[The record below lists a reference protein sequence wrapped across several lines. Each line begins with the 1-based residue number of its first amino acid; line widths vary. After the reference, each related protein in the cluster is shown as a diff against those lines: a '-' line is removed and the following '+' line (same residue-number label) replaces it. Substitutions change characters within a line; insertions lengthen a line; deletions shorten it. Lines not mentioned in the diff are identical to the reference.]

1 MQLCSNPAMAPV
13 PAPQKSGGPK
23 AYAFVALIG
32 LGDAAAK
39 LIADCF
45 KQFGI
50 ETAAF
55 APEDAPVRFK
65 REKYEACVLSLR
77 APNAGS
83 LLADIRSSTSTQR
96 MVVYGICGTM
106 QEALQ
111 FSQYGVNATFN
122 DPLDRQ
128 NLLRVIRATHL
139 LVLHELRR
147 YVRIPIVTEVQVRS
161 NGSVHRATM
170 IEVSGGGLSMN
181 SHAGFEFGENVEV
194 AFALPNA
201 KEVSL
206 RGTIVWVRPDSRTTG
221 VRYDVLDP
229 GREIVKAWIDDYLDM
244 E

>member
-1 MQLCSNPAMAPV
+1 MAPV

-23 AYAFVALIG
+23 AYAYVALMG

-39 LIADCF
+39 LIGDCF

-55 APEDAPVRFK
+55 APEEAPVRFK

-77 APNAGS
+77 ADNANT
-83 LLADIRSSTSTQR
+83 LLADIRRSTNTQR
-96 MVVYGICGTM
+96 MVIYGICSTM

-147 YVRIPIVTEVQVRS
+147 YVRIPIVTEVHVRS
-161 NGSVHRATM
+161 NGIVNRATM
-170 IEVSGGGLSMN
+170 IEVSGGGLSMQ
-181 SHAGFEFGENVEV
+181 SRTGFEFGENVEV
-194 AFALPNA
+194 SFALPNA

-206 RGTIVWVRPDSRTTG
+206 RGTVVWIRSESGGIG
-221 VRYDVLDP
+221 VRYEVQDP
-229 GREIVKAWIDDYLDM
+229 GREIVKSWIDDYLDM
-244 E
+244 D

>member
-1 MQLCSNPAMAPV
+1 MAPV

-23 AYAFVALIG
+23 AYAYVALIG
-32 LGDAAAK
+32 LGDQAAK

-55 APEDAPVRFK
+55 STTDAPVRFK
-65 REKYEACVLSLR
+65 REKYEACVISLR
-77 APNAGS
+77 DEKSGE
-83 LLADIRSSTSTQR
+83 LLADIRRSTSTQR
-96 MVVYGICGTM
+96 MVVYGICATM

-111 FSQYGVNATFN
+111 FSKYGVNATFN

-147 YVRIPIVTEVQVRS
+147 YVRIPIVTEVRVSS
-161 NGSVHRATM
+161 NGTVHRATM
-170 IEVSGGGLSMN
+170 IEVSGGGLSMH
-181 SHAGFEFGENVEV
+181 SHVNFGFGEEIDVS
-194 AFALPNA
+194 FALPNA

-206 RGTIVWVRPDSRTTG
+206 RGTVVWVRPDAGTTG
-221 VRYDVLDP
+221 VRYEVTDP
-229 GREIVKAWIDDYLDM
+229 GREAVKAWIDDYLDI

>member
-1 MQLCSNPAMAPV
+1 MAPV

-23 AYAFVALIG
+23 AYAYVALIG
-32 LGDAAAK
+32 LGDEAAK

-55 APEDAPVRFK
+55 PPADAAVRFK
-65 REKYEACVLSLR
+65 REKYEACVISLR
-77 APNAGS
+77 AEGAGA
-83 LLADIRSSTSTQR
+83 LLAEIRRSTSTQR
-96 MVVYGICGTM
+96 MVVYGICATT

-161 NGSVHRATM
+161 NGNVHRATM
-170 IEVSGGGLSMN
+170 IEVSGGGLSMQ
-181 SHAGFEFGENVEV
+181 SQSALGLGENVQV

-206 RGTIVWVRPDSRTTG
+206 HGTVVWVRSDAGTTG
-221 VRYDVLDP
+221 VRYEIHDP
-229 GREIVKAWIDDYLDM
+229 GREAVKAWIDDYLDI

>member
-1 MQLCSNPAMAPV
+1 MYFVSYPQWGYDTDAASCSNPAMAPV

-23 AYAFVALIG
+23 AYAYVALIG
-32 LGDAAAK
+32 LGDAAAT

-45 KQFGI
+45 KQVGI

-55 APEDAPVRFK
+55 APEDAPARFK
-65 REKYEACVLSLR
+65 REKYEACVLSLH
-77 APNAGS
+77 APDVAR
-83 LLADIRSSTSTQR
+83 LLADIRRSTSTQR

-147 YVRIPIVTEVQVRS
+147 YVRIPIVTEVRVRS
-161 NGSVHRATM
+161 NGTVHRATM
-170 IEVSGGGLSMN
+170 IEVSGGGLSMQ
-181 SHAGFEFGENVEV
+181 SHATFDFGENVEV
-194 AFALPNA
+194 SFALPNA

-206 RGTIVWVRPDSRTTG
+206 RGAIVWIRPDSGTT
-221 VRYDVLDP
+221 
-229 GREIVKAWIDDYLDM
+229 A
-244 E
+244 

>member
-1 MQLCSNPAMAPV
+1 MAPV

-23 AYAFVALIG
+23 AYAYVALIG

-55 APEDAPVRFK
+55 SPADAAMRFK

-77 APNAGS
+77 APNIET
-83 LLADIRSSTSTQR
+83 LLADIRRNANTQR
-96 MVVYGICGTM
+96 MVIYGICATM

-147 YVRIPIVTEVQVRS
+147 YVRIPIMTEVRVRS
-161 NGSVHRATM
+161 NGSSNRATM
-170 IEVSGGGLSMN
+170 IEVSGGGLSMH
-181 SHAGFEFGENVEV
+181 SHVTYDFGENVDV

-206 RGTIVWVRPDSRTTG
+206 RGTIVWVRPDSGAIG
-221 VRYDVLDP
+221 VRYELHDP
-229 GREIVKAWIDDYLDM
+229 GRELVKAWIDDYLDI

>member
-1 MQLCSNPAMAPV
+1 MTPL

-23 AYAFVALIG
+23 AYAYVALIG

-39 LIADCF
+39 LIGECF

-55 APEDAPVRFK
+55 LPEDAPTRFK
-65 REKYEACVLSLR
+65 REKYEACVISLR
-77 APNAGS
+77 AAKAPE
-83 LLADIRSSTSTQR
+83 LLADIRRSTSTQR
-96 MVVYGICGTM
+96 MVVYGICATM

-147 YVRIPIVTEVQVRS
+147 YVRIPIVTEVRVRS
-161 NGSVHRATM
+161 NGTVHRATM
-170 IEVSGGGLSMN
+170 IEVSGGGLSMH
-181 SHAGFEFGENVEV
+181 SHASFDFGENVEV
-194 AFALPNA
+194 SFAFPNA

-206 RGTIVWVRPDSRTTG
+206 RGAVVWVRPDSGTTG
-221 VRYDVLDP
+221 VRYEVQDP
-229 GREIVKAWIDDYLDM
+229 GRELVRSWIDDYLDM

>member
-1 MQLCSNPAMAPV
+1 MTPL

-23 AYAFVALIG
+23 AYAYVALIG
-32 LGDAAAK
+32 LGDEAAK

-55 APEDAPVRFK
+55 SAADALARFK
-65 REKYEACVLSLR
+65 REKYEACVISLR
-77 APNAGS
+77 AKNAS
-83 LLADIRSSTSTQR
+83 DLLADIRRSASTQR
-96 MVVYGICGTM
+96 MVVYGICATM

-161 NGSVHRATM
+161 NGTVHRATM
-170 IEVSGGGLSMN
+170 IEVSGGGLSMQ
-181 SHAGFEFGENVEV
+181 SHVTFDFGENVEV

-206 RGTIVWVRPDSRTTG
+206 RGSIVWIRPDSGTTG
-221 VRYDVLDP
+221 VRYDVQDP
-229 GREIVKAWIDDYLDM
+229 GRELVKSWIDDYLDI

>member
-1 MQLCSNPAMAPV
+1 MAPV

-23 AYAFVALIG
+23 AYAYVALIG

-39 LIADCF
+39 LIGECF

-55 APEDAPVRFK
+55 APEDAPSRFK
-65 REKYEACVLSLR
+65 REKYEACVLSLKSSD
-77 APNAGS
+77 ADK
-83 LLADIRSSTSTQR
+83 LLADIRKSTSTQR
-96 MVVYGICGTM
+96 MVVYGICASM

-111 FSQYGVNATFN
+111 FSKYGVNATFN

-147 YVRIPIVTEVQVRS
+147 YVRIPIVAEVQVRS
-161 NGSVHRATM
+161 NGTREAATM
-170 IEVSGGGLSMN
+170 IEVSGGGLSMQ
-181 SHAGFEFGENVEV
+181 AKTPLQLGEAVEMS
-194 AFALPNA
+194 FALPNA

-206 RGTIVWVRPDSRTTG
+206 KGTVVWVRPDSATTG
-221 VRYDVLDP
+221 VRYDVDDP
-229 GREIVKAWIDDYLDM
+229 NRETIKEWIDDYLDI

>member
-1 MQLCSNPAMAPV
+1 MAPV

-23 AYAFVALIG
+23 AYAYVALIG

-55 APEDAPVRFK
+55 SPEDAAVRFK

-77 APNAGS
+77 APS
-83 LLADIRSSTSTQR
+83 IETLLADIRRNANTQR
-96 MVVYGICGTM
+96 MVIYGICATM

-147 YVRIPIVTEVQVRS
+147 YVRIPIMTEVRVRS
-161 NGSVHRATM
+161 NGSSHRATM
-170 IEVSGGGLSMN
+170 IEVSGGGLSMH
-181 SHAGFEFGENVEV
+181 SHVTYDFGESVDV

-206 RGTIVWVRPDSRTTG
+206 RGTIVWVRPDSGAIG
-221 VRYDVLDP
+221 VRYELHDP
-229 GREIVKAWIDDYLDM
+229 GRELVKAWIDDYLDI

>member
-1 MQLCSNPAMAPV
+1 MAPV

-23 AYAFVALIG
+23 AYAYVALIG
-32 LGDAAAK
+32 LGDEAAK

-55 APEDAPVRFK
+55 SPEDAPARFK
-65 REKYEACVLSLR
+65 REKYEACVMSLR
-77 APNAGS
+77 AQNAGT
-83 LLADIRSSTSTQR
+83 LLADIRRSTSTQR
-96 MVVYGICGTM
+96 MVVYGICATM

-170 IEVSGGGLSMN
+170 IEVSGGGLSMQ
-181 SHAGFEFGENVEV
+181 SHTAFGFGENVEV

-206 RGTIVWVRPDSRTTG
+206 RGTIVWVRPDSGAIG
-221 VRYDVLDP
+221 VRYEVQDP
-229 GREIVKAWIDDYLDM
+229 GREVVKSWIDDYLDM

>member
-1 MQLCSNPAMAPV
+1 MAPV

-23 AYAFVALIG
+23 AYAYVALIG

-50 ETAAF
+50 ETNAF
-55 APEDAPVRFK
+55 AAEDAPVRFK

-77 APNAGS
+77 ATNAGQ
-83 LLADIRSSTSTQR
+83 LLGDIRRSTNTQR
-96 MVVYGICGTM
+96 MVIYGICATM

-111 FSQYGVNATFN
+111 FSQHGVNATFN

-161 NGSVHRATM
+161 NGTIHRATM
-170 IEVSGGGLSMN
+170 IEVSGGGLSMH

-194 AFALPNA
+194 LFALPNA
-201 KEVSL
+201 KEVSI
-206 RGTIVWVRPDSRTTG
+206 RGTIVWVRPDSGATG
-221 VRYDVLDP
+221 VRYEIQDP
-229 GREIVKAWIDDYLDM
+229 GREIVKSWIDDYLDI

>member
-1 MQLCSNPAMAPV
+1 MAPV

-181 SHAGFEFGENVEV
+181 SPAGFEFGENVEV

>member
-1 MQLCSNPAMAPV
+1 MAPV

-39 LIADCF
+39 LIAECF

-50 ETAAF
+50 ETSAF
-55 APEDAPVRFK
+55 PPSDAPVRFK
-65 REKYEACVLSLR
+65 REKYEACVLSLQ
-77 APNAGS
+77 APKADS
-83 LLADIRSSTSTQR
+83 LLADIRRNANTSR
-96 MVVYGICGTM
+96 MVIYGICGTM
-106 QEALQ
+106 QEALK

-147 YVRIPIVTEVQVRS
+147 YVRIPIMTEVRVRL
-161 NGSVHRATM
+161 NGLNHRATM
-170 IEVSGGGLSMN
+170 IEVSGGGLSMHSN
-181 SHAGFEFGENVEV
+181 VPFELGENVEV
-194 AFALPNA
+194 AFALPNS

-206 RGTIVWVRPDSRTTG
+206 RGTIVWVRPDSGAIG
-221 VRYDVLDP
+221 VRYEINDP
-229 GREIVKAWIDDYLDM
+229 GREVVKAWIDDYLDI

>member
-1 MQLCSNPAMAPV
+1 MAPV

-23 AYAFVALIG
+23 AYAYVALIG
-32 LGDAAAK
+32 LGSAAAK
-39 LIADCF
+39 LIGDCF

-77 APNAGS
+77 APNAGQ
-83 LLADIRSSTSTQR
+83 LLGDIRRSANTQR
-96 MVVYGICGTM
+96 MVIYGICATM

-147 YVRIPIVTEVQVRS
+147 YVRIPIVTEVQVRC
-161 NGSVHRATM
+161 NGTSQRATM
-170 IEVSGGGLSMN
+170 IEVSGGGLSMH
-181 SHAGFEFGENVEV
+181 SHSPFELGEKVEV
-194 AFALPNA
+194 LFALPNA

-206 RGTIVWVRPDSRTTG
+206 RGTVVWIRPDSGAIG
-221 VRYDVLDP
+221 VRYEIQDP
-229 GREIVKAWIDDYLDM
+229 GRELVKSWIDDYLDI